1 MNKQTF
7 DFFETSKKAF
17 GPVTGISEIALDGFQ
32 KTVEL
37 QLEIAGDAMELITDE
52 LTVFGEAE
60 GPTDYFKA
68 QGKLAT
74 TYAARA
80 QQRMQTLVG
89 TCSEMQQSM
98 LDIARTGFTDALATA
113 TPAAKPAARRKK
125 AA

>member
-1 MNKQTF
+1 MSKQTF
-7 DFFETSKKAF
+7 DFFETSQKAF
-17 GPVTGISEIALDGFQ
+17 GPVTEISEIALDAFQ

-37 QLEIAGDAMELITDE
+37 QLEIAGDAMEMITDE
-52 LTVFGEAE
+52 LAVLGEAE

-80 QQRMQTLVG
+80 QQRMQALMG
-89 TCSEMQQSM
+89 TYSEIQQNM
-98 LDIARTGFTDALATA
+98 LNVARNGFNEAVATTA
-113 TPAAKPAARRKK
+113 PAAKPTARRKK

>member
-1 MNKQTF
+1 MSTQTF
-7 DFFETSKKAF
+7 DFFETSRKAF
-17 GPVTGISEIALDGFQ
+17 GPVTEISEIAMDAFQ

-52 LTVFGEAE
+52 LAVFGEAE

-80 QQRMQTLVG
+80 QQRMQALVG
-89 TCSEMQQSM
+89 TCSEVQQTM
-98 LDIARTGFTDALATA
+98 LDVARKGFSEAVATA
-113 TPAAKPAARRKK
+113 TPAAKPTVRRKK